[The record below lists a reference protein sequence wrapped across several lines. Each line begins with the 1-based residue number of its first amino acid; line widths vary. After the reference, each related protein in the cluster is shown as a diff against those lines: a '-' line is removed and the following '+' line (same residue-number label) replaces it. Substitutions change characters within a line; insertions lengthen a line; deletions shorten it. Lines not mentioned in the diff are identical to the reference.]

1 MSVATSTAVLIGA
14 GVAAAGGVADAA
26 IGAHAAG
33 KAADQQAASADK
45 ALGFQQQVF
54 DTQQANQA
62 PFVSAGQTSIG
73 KLMDSLNNGTF
84 GPGSNPA
91 APQFAGA
98 PTLDQARATPGYQF
112 TLQQG
117 LRGVDAG
124 AAAHGGALS
133 GGAVKSELGY
143 ATGLADST
151 YSDVF
156 NRSLATYDANLQGY
170 QANLAKQAQEFSQLY
185 QPASLGEN
193 AAANVGNTSQ
203 QVASNV
209 GSLMTQVGNAQAAGT
224 IGAANATIGGINSAT
239 GGISS
244 SLLASIILGQ
254 NGIGGNS
261 GPVQYDNGYP
271 VAGTGSDAA
280 SIAAQQLA
288 GF

>member
-1 MSVATSTAVLIGA
+1 MSVGTTAALVGIG
-14 GVAAAGGVADAA
+14 VSAAGGIASAA

-33 KAADQQAASADK
+33 KAADEQAQSADK
-45 ALGFQQQVF
+45 ALAFQKDVF
-54 DTQQANQA
+54 DTTQANYK
-62 PFVSAGQTSIG
+62 PYLDAGKTSLG
-73 KLMDSLNNGTF
+73 KLMGDLDNGTF

-91 APQFAGA
+91 FAA
-98 PTLDQARATPGYQF
+98 PTLDQARATPGYGF

-124 AAAHGGALS
+124 AAARGGALS

-151 YSDVF
+151 YNDVF
-156 NRSLATYDANLQGY
+156 SRSLAGY

-193 AAANVGNTSQ
+193 AAAQSGNNAQ
-203 QVASNV
+203 QVAGNV

-224 IGAANATIGGINSAT
+224 IGAANATIGGIGSAT
-239 GGISS
+239 NGIQN
-244 SLLASIILGQ
+244 SLLASMLFGQ
-254 NGIGGNS
+254 KGIGGS
-261 GPVQYDNGYP
+261 TGPVQYDGGYP

-280 SIAAQQLA
+280 SIAAQYEA